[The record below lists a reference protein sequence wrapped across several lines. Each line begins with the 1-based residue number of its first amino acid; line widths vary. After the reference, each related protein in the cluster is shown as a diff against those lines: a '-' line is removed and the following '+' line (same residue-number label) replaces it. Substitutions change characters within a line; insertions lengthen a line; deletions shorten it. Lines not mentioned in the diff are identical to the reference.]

1 MRCVWSVVCEW
12 HVCVNAVCVRVPCVN
27 VVCVRVPCVSVPCA
41 LCWDLGR
48 PRGDCCSVRG
58 RRARCHLRSGYQ
70 VPGLGSDPSPSS
82 RPEGAQPPEDGAP
95 AGKPRLVWQRTCP
108 REPGTLAAPSLSL
121 AVRGPWSNLGD
132 LPSISRPCVSALME
146 TLVPRSLMRFLFPA
160 QRDLI
165 MVIPCSL
172 ASVYPP
178 SPASAGKQII
188 SAGLDKLDSGLEWK
202 RNPVLLL
209 QTKLAGGQHMLCWQP
224 LSAQSLRA
232 IRAFQEAPHP
242 HGRQGPH

>member
-1 MRCVWSVVCEW
+1 MCEL
-12 HVCVNAVCVRVPCVN
+12 HVCVNAVCVRVPCV
-27 VVCVRVPCVSVPCA
+27 RVPRA

-48 PRGDCCSVRG
+48 PRGDRCNVRG
-58 RRARCHLRSGYQ
+58 RSAGRHLRSGYQ

-95 AGKPRLVWQRTCP
+95 SGKPRLGWQRTCR

-121 AVRGPWSNLGD
+121 AVRGPRSDLGD
-132 LPSISRPCVSALME
+132 LPSISCPCVSALME
-146 TLVPRSLMRFLFPA
+146 MLIPRSLMRFLFPA

-165 MVIPCSL
+165 MVILCSL

-178 SPASAGKQII
+178 SPASAGKRII

-202 RNPVLLL
+202 RNPVLLS

-232 IRAFQEAPHP
+232 IRAFQEDPTRTG
-242 HGRQGPH
+242 GRVPISPAAVGEG

>member
-1 MRCVWSVVCEW
+1 M
-12 HVCVNAVCVRVPCVN
+12 
-27 VVCVRVPCVSVPCA
+27 CVSVPCA

-48 PRGDCCSVRG
+48 PRGDHCSVRG
-58 RRARCHLRSGYQ
+58 RRAGRHLRSGYR

-82 RPEGAQPPEDGAP
+82 LPEGAQPPEVGAP
-95 AGKPRLVWQRTCP
+95 AGKPRLGWQRTCP
-108 REPGTLAAPSLSL
+108 KEPGTLAAPSLSL
-121 AVRGPWSNLGD
+121 AVRGPRSHLGD
-132 LPSISRPCVSALME
+132 PPSVSCPCVSALME
-146 TLVPRSLMRFLFPA
+146 TLVPRSLMWFLFQA

-165 MVIPCSL
+165 TVIPYSL

-178 SPASAGKQII
+178 SPASTGKQII

-232 IRAFQEAPHP
+232 IRAFQEAPHL